1 MRGLNIEMSA
11 SREKKQR
18 QVSTANGPS
27 DKQRREMEEAQKVR
41 SKTILYTVVGIVI
54 AVLVIALLV
63 WNSGIFEK
71 NKVVATVGD
80 QDYTVT
86 ELGFY
91 FYPSYNYMSNL
102 FGGTVDADTAASI
115 RQQALDSLHQYA
127 ALYTAA
133 LKDGYTVDDNI
144 QAQVDGSVEQI
155 RNYAAQNGTTFSVYL
170 RSSYGPYMTEKV
182 LRECLTQQAVANAY
196 YSDHADS
203 LTYDKAQLE
212 SYYDEH
218 KDELDSFTYSAAF
231 INGEA
236 VSSTDADGNTVDP
249 TDAEK
254 ATAMSVAKATA
265 EDLAQQ
271 AEAGGDFDALAEEFA
286 GRDDKSSFKA
296 ETTALGSALTSALNA
311 DCTAWLTDAAR
322 ESGDITTIEVAD
334 SGYWVVKFVDRFLNE
349 DSYGSA
355 DIRHILV
362 LADVADGETTPTQE
376 AMDAAKAEAQR
387 ILDEFAAGE
396 QTPETFGELAK
407 QYSEDPG
414 SKDNGGLYAGV
425 TPTTSFFT
433 GFLDWIFADGRQI
446 GDTGLVENT
455 QEGQSGWHVMYLQ
468 DHTVAWAATANS
480 TLKSNDLSAWLEE
493 LQATYAMTTNDANAA
508 LVG

>member
-1 MRGLNIEMSA
+1 MS
-11 SREKKQR
+11 
-18 QVSTANGPS
+18 
-27 DKQRREMEEAQKVR
+27 
-41 SKTILYTVVGIVI
+41 
-54 AVLVIALLV
+54 
-63 WNSGIFEK
+63 
-71 NKVVATVGD
+71 
-80 QDYTVT
+80 
-86 ELGFY
+86 
-91 FYPSYNYMSNL
+91 
-102 FGGTVDADTAASI
+102 ADTAASI

-265 EDLAQQ
+265 GRSCPAGRGRRRFRRVGGGVCRSGRQVLLQ
-271 AEAGGDFDALAEEFA
+271 GGDDRPRLRLDQRAQCRLYRLAH
-286 GRDDKSSFKA
+286 RRRP
-296 ETTALGSALTSALNA
+296 
-311 DCTAWLTDAAR
+311 R
-322 ESGDITTIEVAD
+322 ERGHHHHR
-334 SGYWVVKFVDRFLNE
+334 GCR
-349 DSYGSA
+349 
-355 DIRHILV
+355 
-362 LADVADGETTPTQE
+362 
-376 AMDAAKAEAQR
+376 
-387 ILDEFAAGE
+387 
-396 QTPETFGELAK
+396 
-407 QYSEDPG
+407 
-414 SKDNGGLYAGV
+414 
-425 TPTTSFFT
+425 
-433 GFLDWIFADGRQI
+433 
-446 GDTGLVENT
+446 
-455 QEGQSGWHVMYLQ
+455 
-468 DHTVAWAATANS
+468 
-480 TLKSNDLSAWLEE
+480 
-493 LQATYAMTTNDANAA
+493 
-508 LVG
+508 

>member
-1 MRGLNIEMSA
+1 MSA

-91 FYPSYNYMSNL
+91 FYPSYNYMANL

-311 DCTAWLTDAAR
+311 DCAAWLTDAAR

-396 QTPETFGELAK
+396 QTPEAFGELAK

>member
-1 MRGLNIEMSA
+1 MA
-11 SREKKQR
+11 
-18 QVSTANGPS
+18 
-27 DKQRREMEEAQKVR
+27 
-41 SKTILYTVVGIVI
+41 
-54 AVLVIALLV
+54 
-63 WNSGIFEK
+63 
-71 NKVVATVGD
+71 
-80 QDYTVT
+80 
-86 ELGFY
+86 
-91 FYPSYNYMSNL
+91 NL

-212 SYYDEH
+212 SYYAEH
-218 KDELDSFTYSAAF
+218 KDDLDSFTYSAAF

-265 EDLAQQ
+265 GRSCPSGRGRA
-271 AEAGGDFDALAEEFA
+271 ADFDALAEEFA

-296 ETTALGSALTSALNA
+296 ETTALGSALTQRAQCRLYRLA
-311 DCTAWLTDAAR
+311 HRRRPR
-322 ESGDITTIEVAD
+322 ERGHHHHRGCRQRLLGGEVR
-334 SGYWVVKFVDRFLNE
+334 GPF
-349 DSYGSA
+349 
-355 DIRHILV
+355 
-362 LADVADGETTPTQE
+362 
-376 AMDAAKAEAQR
+376 
-387 ILDEFAAGE
+387 
-396 QTPETFGELAK
+396 PE
-407 QYSEDPG
+407 
-414 SKDNGGLYAGV
+414 
-425 TPTTSFFT
+425 
-433 GFLDWIFADGRQI
+433 
-446 GDTGLVENT
+446 
-455 QEGQSGWHVMYLQ
+455 
-468 DHTVAWAATANS
+468 
-480 TLKSNDLSAWLEE
+480 
-493 LQATYAMTTNDANAA
+493 
-508 LVG
+508 

>member
-1 MRGLNIEMSA
+1 MSA

-27 DKQRREMEEAQKVR
+27 DKQRREMEEAQKAR

-133 LKDGYTVDDNI
+133 LKDGYTVEDNI

-203 LTYDKAQLE
+203 LTYDKAQL
-212 SYYDEH
+212 
-218 KDELDSFTYSAAF
+218 
-231 INGEA
+231 
-236 VSSTDADGNTVDP
+236 
-249 TDAEK
+249 
-254 ATAMSVAKATA
+254 
-265 EDLAQQ
+265 
-271 AEAGGDFDALAEEFA
+271 
-286 GRDDKSSFKA
+286 
-296 ETTALGSALTSALNA
+296 
-311 DCTAWLTDAAR
+311 
-322 ESGDITTIEVAD
+322 
-334 SGYWVVKFVDRFLNE
+334 
-349 DSYGSA
+349 
-355 DIRHILV
+355 
-362 LADVADGETTPTQE
+362 
-376 AMDAAKAEAQR
+376 
-387 ILDEFAAGE
+387 
-396 QTPETFGELAK
+396 
-407 QYSEDPG
+407 
-414 SKDNGGLYAGV
+414 
-425 TPTTSFFT
+425 
-433 GFLDWIFADGRQI
+433 
-446 GDTGLVENT
+446 
-455 QEGQSGWHVMYLQ
+455 
-468 DHTVAWAATANS
+468 
-480 TLKSNDLSAWLEE
+480 
-493 LQATYAMTTNDANAA
+493 
-508 LVG
+508 

>member
-1 MRGLNIEMSA
+1 MSA

-91 FYPSYNYMSNL
+91 FYPSYNYMANL

-231 INGEA
+231 ING
-236 VSSTDADGNTVDP
+236 GP
-249 TDAEK
+249 P
-254 ATAMSVAKATA
+254 
-265 EDLAQQ
+265 
-271 AEAGGDFDALAEEFA
+271 
-286 GRDDKSSFKA
+286 
-296 ETTALGSALTSALNA
+296 
-311 DCTAWLTDAAR
+311 
-322 ESGDITTIEVAD
+322 ITNFPV
-334 SGYWVVKFVDRFLNE
+334 G
-349 DSYGSA
+349 
-355 DIRHILV
+355 
-362 LADVADGETTPTQE
+362 
-376 AMDAAKAEAQR
+376 
-387 ILDEFAAGE
+387 
-396 QTPETFGELAK
+396 
-407 QYSEDPG
+407 
-414 SKDNGGLYAGV
+414 
-425 TPTTSFFT
+425 FT
-433 GFLDWIFADGRQI
+433 
-446 GDTGLVENT
+446 
-455 QEGQSGWHVMYLQ
+455 
-468 DHTVAWAATANS
+468 
-480 TLKSNDLSAWLEE
+480 
-493 LQATYAMTTNDANAA
+493 
-508 LVG
+508 

>member
-1 MRGLNIEMSA
+1 MSA

-91 FYPSYNYMSNL
+91 FYPSYNYMANL

-218 KDELDSFTYSAAF
+218 KDELDSFNKAF
-231 INGEA
+231 RYLKKQG
-236 VSSTDADGNTVDP
+236 VDLNVNL
-249 TDAEK
+249 DSLQAEYDKLK
-254 ATAMSVAKATA
+254 ATHTELAGQLATA
-265 EDLAQQ
+265 
-271 AEAGGDFDALAEEFA
+271 
-286 GRDDKSSFKA
+286 K
-296 ETTALGSALTSALNA
+296 
-311 DCTAWLTDAAR
+311 
-322 ESGDITTIEVAD
+322 
-334 SGYWVVKFVDRFLNE
+334 
-349 DSYGSA
+349 
-355 DIRHILV
+355 
-362 LADVADGETTPTQE
+362 
-376 AMDAAKAEAQR
+376 
-387 ILDEFAAGE
+387 
-396 QTPETFGELAK
+396 
-407 QYSEDPG
+407 
-414 SKDNGGLYAGV
+414 
-425 TPTTSFFT
+425 
-433 GFLDWIFADGRQI
+433 
-446 GDTGLVENT
+446 
-455 QEGQSGWHVMYLQ
+455 
-468 DHTVAWAATANS
+468 
-480 TLKSNDLSAWLEE
+480 EE
-493 LQATYAMTTNDANAA
+493 LQPMKDIRYWVSKVLTPEQSEIEKKPEPKHSVTEKMKFLQEQSNHQPEQKTPQQKKQNME
-508 LVG
+508 L

>member
-1 MRGLNIEMSA
+1 MSA

-27 DKQRREMEEAQKVR
+27 DKQRREMEEAQKAR

-91 FYPSYNYMSNL
+91 FYPSYNYMANL

-212 SYYDEH
+212 SYYAEH

-334 SGYWVVKFVDRFLNE
+334 SGYWVVKFVNRFLNE

-376 AMDAAKAEAQR
+376 AMDASKAEAQR

-396 QTPETFGELAK
+396 QTPEAFGELAK

-414 SKDNGGLYAGV
+414 SKDSGGLYAGV

-455 QEGQSGWHVMYLQ
+455 QEGQSGWHV
-468 DHTVAWAATANS
+468 
-480 TLKSNDLSAWLEE
+480 
-493 LQATYAMTTNDANAA
+493 
-508 LVG
+508 